1 MKEGSIVEQG
11 THNELLEQAGEYAK
25 MYNIQAQA
33 FSEVSD
39 RTRLLLCFI
48 A

>member
-11 THNELLEQAGEYAK
+11 THKELLEQAGEYAK

-33 FSEVSD
+33 FSDVSN
-39 RTRLLLCFI
+39 RTHHLLRFI